1 MPLRNCDC
9 GACCEACGHYDDC
22 IRNAAREVNT
32 AFEVAAEDG
41 YRPSRGA
48 SEIKHPSMRATRQ
61 HLASNPLPG
70 QRSAGAA

>member
-48 SEIKHPSMRATRQ
+48 SEIHQIAD
-61 HLASNPLPG
+61 AIG
-70 QRSAGAA
+70 QAGEGRG

>member
-22 IRNAAREVNT
+22 IRNAGRERNT

-41 YRPSRGA
+41 YRPDRITAPRPVS
-48 SEIKHPSMRATRQ
+48 
-61 HLASNPLPG
+61 G

>member
-22 IRNAAREVNT
+22 IRNAAREANT

-41 YRPSRGA
+41 YRPRGA
-48 SEIKHPSMRATRQ
+48 SEIKHPSMRATRK
-61 HLASNPLPG
+61 HLAANPLPE
-70 QRSAGAA
+70 QQDRRAS